1 MEKKRYIVPES
12 SIIEMKLET
21 VLLAESDIQSFE
33 LYDDTTEEQ
42 I

>member
-1 MEKKRYIVPES
+1 MEKKKYTEPES
-12 SIIEMKLET
+12 SVIELDQKAA
-21 VLLAESDIQSFE
+21 LLAESDIQSFE